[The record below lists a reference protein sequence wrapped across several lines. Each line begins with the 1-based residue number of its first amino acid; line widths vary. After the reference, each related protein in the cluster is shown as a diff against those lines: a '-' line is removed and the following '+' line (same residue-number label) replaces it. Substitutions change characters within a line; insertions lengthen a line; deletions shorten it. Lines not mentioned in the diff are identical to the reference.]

1 MKKLGQKDKLEDKE
15 DVDVEKAAEH
25 VEVDSKPKLFSVGT
39 VGRYSLF
46 SEEELQPRQQLRPAV
61 VSKEARDAVIE
72 KVAMPEDD
80 FQTQQRS
87 PLTILSDDEGYLLE
101 EDQPIDK
108 AEGKHET
115 RGEFFTSEIKA
126 AKPNKKKKRT
136 VTPYWRP
143 KTRPTNKLKWNM
155 KRITVCKRV
164 WAAQV

>member
-1 MKKLGQKDKLEDKE
+1 
-15 DVDVEKAAEH
+15 
-25 VEVDSKPKLFSVGT
+25 
-39 VGRYSLF
+39 
-46 SEEELQPRQQLRPAV
+46 LRPAA
-61 VSKEARDAVIE
+61 VSKEPRAAVIE
-72 KVAMPEDD
+72 KVDMPEDD

-115 RGEFFTSEIKA
+115 CGEFFISEIKA

-155 KRITVCKRV
+155 KRLLNPKLNSK
-164 WAAQV
+164 